1 MKRTSRDY
9 GYSYAVSINA
19 TELYQHQ
26 TGDGIPEEAYLDM
39 RRNGVVAN
47 ISEYWAG
54 YNEYIYETQELKKL
68 KKEIKGLKQAI
79 FNCK

>member
-19 TELYQHQ
+19 TELYHQ
-26 TGDGIPEEAYLDM
+26 TGDDDM
-39 RRNGVVAN
+39 
-47 ISEYWAG
+47 SEFWTG
-54 YNEYIYETQELKKL
+54 YNEYIYETLELKKL
-68 KKEIKGLKQAI
+68 KKEIKDLKQAI

>member
-26 TGDGIPEEAYLDM
+26 TGDGIPESEYWA
-39 RRNGVVAN
+39 
-47 ISEYWAG
+47 EYWAG
-54 YNEYIYETQELKKL
+54 YNEYVSETQELKKL
-68 KKEIKGLKQAI
+68 KREIKDLKQAI